1 MNLCIDSDCCTGCGA
16 CVEHCPGH
24 VLSMGSENRPC
35 EKYPDDCWYCGVCA
49 IECPAECITV
59 IFPYLIR

>member
-1 MNLCIDSDCCTGCGA
+1 MNLLIDYDCCTGCGA
-16 CVEHCPGH
+16 CVDCCPGH
-24 VLSMGSENRPC
+24 VLAMSAEDRPH

-49 IECPAECITV
+49 IECPVACITI